1 MWMEI
6 HPTTCTA
13 LQRIM
18 GCNCQIP
25 EVPST
30 TTISF
35 SHCYLWRTFHI
46 TCRDRGLSKFQNVG
60 ALSDDPFN
68 PTYLSPG
75 HVIIGEPLTQLP
87 AAEYTNVKCKRLSS
101 WQTYQ
106 QQIKKF
112 WQRWWSY
119 EFQSL
124 QQRKRWQMSSNLQ
137 KGDLVLL
144 REVKLT
150 TLQWPTGI
158 IRDTHAGKDG
168 IVRVI
173 TLRTPKG
180 T

>member
-1 MWMEI
+1 MVPTSKGLQMNFMKFTKCFTPHHRRRGCRTCWQRRMWMEI

-119 EFQSL
+119 
-124 QQRKRWQMSSNLQ
+124 
-137 KGDLVLL
+137 
-144 REVKLT
+144 
-150 TLQWPTGI
+150 
-158 IRDTHAGKDG
+158 
-168 IVRVI
+168 
-173 TLRTPKG
+173 
-180 T
+180 